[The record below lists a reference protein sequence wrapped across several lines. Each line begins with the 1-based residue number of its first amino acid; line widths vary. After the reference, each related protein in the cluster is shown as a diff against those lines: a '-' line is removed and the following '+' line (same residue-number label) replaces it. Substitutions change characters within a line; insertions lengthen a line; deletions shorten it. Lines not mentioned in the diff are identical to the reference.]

1 VPARQTAAVRLRAA
15 LDAQRAA
22 LGEPPWDGHGDL
34 DSLGRACALTVLRVL
49 DAASQPQPEAC
60 RAAVRY
66 LLGVLAASVPGR
78 AVEVRVPPYAAVQC
92 VAGPRHSRGT
102 PPNVV
107 ETTPA
112 TWLRLA
118 AGRLNWASAVT
129 EGLIQASG
137 VRADL
142 SPYLP
147 LIKG

>member
-1 VPARQTAAVRLRAA
+1 MPPRQAAAARLRAA
-15 LDAQRAA
+15 LDAQRAD
-22 LGEPPWDGHGDL
+22 LGEPPWDGPGDL

-49 DAASQPQPEAC
+49 GASAQPRPEAF

-66 LLGVLAASVPGR
+66 LLDVLATSVPGR

-107 ETTPA
+107 ETSPA

-118 AGRLNWASAVT
+118 AGQLSWAGAVT
-129 EGLIQASG
+129 DGLVLASG

-147 LIKG
+147 IIKA

>member
-1 VPARQTAAVRLRAA
+1 MPARQAAAVRLRTA

-22 LGEPPWDGHGDL
+22 LGEPPWNGPGDL
-34 DSLGRACALTVLRVL
+34 DSLGRGCALTVLRVL
-49 DAASQPQPEAC
+49 DAGSQPRPEAF

-66 LLGVLAASVPGR
+66 LLDVLAASVPGR

-118 AGRLNWASAVT
+118 AGRLSWAGAVRD
-129 EGLIQASG
+129 GLVQASG